1 MTRYEYSEPTWRRS
15 SYSGPNGGECLEVAD
30 GVSGMVPVRDSK
42 DVDGPTVAFPAGSW
56 AAFLARV
63 KR

>member
-1 MTRYEYSEPTWRRS
+1 MTNSHPLTHAWRRS

-30 GVSGMVPVRDSK
+30 GVPEEVPVRDSK
-42 DVDGPTVAFPAGSW
+42 NPHGPTLAFPTASW
-56 AAFLARV
+56 SAFVDLT

>member
-1 MTRYEYSEPTWRRS
+1 MTHCEHPVSAWRRS

-30 GVSGMVPVRDSK
+30 GVPEVVPVRDSK
-42 DVDGPTVAFPAGSW
+42 NTHGPTLAFPTASW
-56 AAFLARV
+56 SAFVTLT